1 MILLIAAIG
10 IIFLIIGIIFSIFS
24 DLSRIN
30 LDTDRKKFFYWVY
43 RKDVDN
49 ILIALGTF
57 IIVVALI
64 VGMIIGGLYSASFVI
79 DEKITLYEV
88 ENEKIELIVEKSIEN
103 YKNYE
108 SNFYMDF
115 STEDLIT
122 TIFNYPEL
130 KSDEL
135 LQQQIELYIDNNNQI
150 KNLQKE
156 KLDCKVLAWWLYFG

>member
-1 MILLIAAIG
+1 
-10 IIFLIIGIIFSIFS
+10 
-24 DLSRIN
+24 
-30 LDTDRKKFFYWVY
+30 
-43 RKDVDN
+43 
-49 ILIALGTF
+49 
-57 IIVVALI
+57 
-64 VGMIIGGLYSASFVI
+64 MIIGGLYSASFVI

-130 KSDEL
+130 KTDEL

>member
-1 MILLIAAIG
+1 MILLIAVIG
-10 IIFLIIGIIFSIFS
+10 IIFLIVGIIFSI
-24 DLSRIN
+24 LSNSSRVCSN
-30 LDTDRKKFFYWVY
+30 PDPKKFFYWVY

-49 ILIALGTF
+49 ILITIGAF
-57 IIVVALI
+57 IIVVALV
-64 VGMIIGGLYSASFVI
+64 VGMIVGGLYSTSFVI

-88 ENEKIELIVEKSIEN
+88 ENEKIELIVEKAIES

-122 TIFNYPEL
+122 TVFNYPEL

-135 LQQQIELYIDNNNQI
+135 LRQQIELYIDNNNQI

>member
-1 MILLIAAIG
+1 MIL
-10 IIFLIIGIIFSIFS
+10 
-24 DLSRIN
+24 
-30 LDTDRKKFFYWVY
+30 
-43 RKDVDN
+43 
-49 ILIALGTF
+49 
-57 IIVVALI
+57 
-64 VGMIIGGLYSASFVI
+64 GGLYSVSFVL
-79 DEKITLYEV
+79 DEKIALYQV
-88 ENEKIELIVEKSIEN
+88 ENEKIELIVEEVIEN

>member
-1 MILLIAAIG
+1 MILLIAVIG
-10 IIFLIIGIIFSIFS
+10 IIFLIIGIVFSIFS
-24 DLSRIN
+24 DSSQLN
-30 LDTDRKKFFYWVY
+30 LDTNRKKFFYWVY

-88 ENEKIELIVEKSIEN
+88 ENEKIELIVEKAIES

-130 KSDEL
+130 KTDEL

>member
-1 MILLIAAIG
+1 MILLIAVIG
-10 IIFLIIGIIFSIFS
+10 IIFLTTGIIFNILS
-24 DLSRIN
+24 DSSPIDLHTN
-30 LDTDRKKFFYWVY
+30 QKKFFCWVH
-43 RKDVDN
+43 RKDVDD
-49 ILIALGTF
+49 ILIAIGIFT
-57 IIVVALI
+57 IAVALVI
-64 VGMIIGGLYSASFVI
+64 GIILGGLYSTSFVI

-88 ENEKIELIVEKSIEN
+88 ENEKIELIVEKAVES

-108 SNFYMDF
+108 SKFYIDY

-122 TIFNYPEL
+122 TIFSYPEL

-150 KNLQKE
+150 KDLQKE

>member
-1 MILLIAAIG
+1 MILLIAIIG
-10 IIFLIIGIIFSIFS
+10 IIFLTIGIVFNILS
-24 DLSRIN
+24 DSSPTSLNIN
-30 LDTDRKKFFYWVY
+30 KTRFFCWVH
-43 RKDVDN
+43 RKDVDD
-49 ILIALGTF
+49 ILIAIGVFTIVIALVIG
-57 IIVVALI
+57 IIL
-64 VGMIIGGLYSASFVI
+64 GGLYSTSFVI

-88 ENEKIELIVEKSIEN
+88 ENEKIELIVEKTIEN

-108 SNFYMDF
+108 SNFYINF
-115 STEDLIT
+115 SSEDLIT

-130 KSDEL
+130 KSDKL

>member
-10 IIFLIIGIIFSIFS
+10 IIFLIIGIIFNILS
-24 DLSRIN
+24 DSSRIN
-30 LDTDRKKFFYWVY
+30 LDTNRKKFFHWVY

-49 ILIALGTF
+49 ILIAIGTF
-57 IIVVALI
+57 TIVIALI
-64 VGMIIGGLYSASFVI
+64 IGMIIGGLYSVSFVI
-79 DEKITLYEV
+79 DEKIALYEV
-88 ENEKIELIVEKSIEN
+88 ENEKIELIVEKVIEN

-122 TIFNYPEL
+122 TVFNYPEL

-135 LQQQIELYIDNNNQI
+135 LRQQIELYIDNNNQI

-156 KLDCKVLAWWLYFG
+156 KLDYKVLAWWLYFG

>member
-1 MILLIAAIG
+1 MILLIAIIG
-10 IIFLIIGIIFSIFS
+10 IIFLTIGIIFNILS
-24 DLSRIN
+24 DSSPIDLNIN
-30 LDTDRKKFFYWVY
+30 RKKFFCWVH
-43 RKDVDN
+43 RKDVDD
-49 ILIALGTF
+49 ILIAIGAF
-57 IIVVALI
+57 AIAIALT
-64 VGMIIGGLYSASFVI
+64 VGIIIGGLYSTSFVI

-88 ENEKIELIVEKSIEN
+88 ENEKIELIVEKTIEN

-108 SNFYMDF
+108 ANFYIDF